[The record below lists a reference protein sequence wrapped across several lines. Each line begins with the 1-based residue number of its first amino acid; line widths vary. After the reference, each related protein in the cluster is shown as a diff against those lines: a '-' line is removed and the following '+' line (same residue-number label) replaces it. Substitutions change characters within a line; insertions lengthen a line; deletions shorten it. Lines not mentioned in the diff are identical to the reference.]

1 MKKYVFIFTCIM
13 TLGLINSSTLLA
25 AECARNAANLITS
38 RLECGT
44 QPDEQYVTIKRM
56 ALCTQRPTLANVA
69 GSAINTTGCFDLF
82 SNPTGLEIT
91 ISKAGVTLPNFT
103 DAPAGT
109 YNFAYVEL
117 LPAFKVKTIQRFSG
131 TVQGSGGASNG
142 TICWSKTGTIHNK
155 RSSTPVVAEC
165 GLAEPAATAVG
176 ITTSQYN
183 AIDGTNNIVY
193 ITAAM
198 GLGFEAALLS
208 ANRNLIPTA
217 TDGLAGNEAIL
228 AAWFPVAISSY
239 GPGLT
244 AYTASFP
251 NTEGTN
257 VNFESSGN
265 GNITNFGAAGLDI
278 RLSTSRVAGT
288 N

>member
-13 TLGLINSSTLLA
+13 TLGLINSSTLFA

-56 ALCTQRPTLANVA
+56 ALCTQRPTLVNVA
-69 GSAINTTGCFDLF
+69 GSTINTTGCTNLF
-82 SNPTGLEIT
+82 SDPNGLEIT
-91 ISKAGVTLPNFT
+91 ITKAGVALPSFT
-103 DAPAGT
+103 DAPAGN

-131 TVQGSGGASNG
+131 PVQGSGGATVGN
-142 TICWSKTGTIHNK
+142 ICWSKTGTIHNK
-155 RSSTPVVAEC
+155 RATTPVVTQC
-165 GLAEPAATAVG
+165 GLAEPAAADVG
-176 ITTSQYN
+176 ITTSHFN

-198 GLGFEAALLS
+198 GQGFEAALLS
-208 ANRNLIPTA
+208 ANRNLIPPA
-217 TDGLAGNEAIL
+217 TNGLAGDEAIL

-257 VNFESSGN
+257 VNFEDSAN
-265 GNITNFGAAGLDI
+265 GNITNFGAAGLDV
-278 RLSTSRVAGT
+278 RLSTSRLAGT